1 MNVAFNYYFITD
13 TPHWIPH
20 NQNRIENALKA
31 CISVCPL
38 GQLGHASL
46 MFTILS
52 PFRDCV
58 CEYETRKKPRV
69 SAGYEVPPGRGLAP
83 RRAALTTLTR
93 CTQSVLGPAA
103 HTGNMLTWGPHQK
116 LPWSIG
122 RLCTKK
128 LRLLHLMLGLPGV
141 KAVMAM
147 EILHP
152 DKVCSSSL
160 VALFCPSL
168 NIYFSPLL
176 RCSAPDEDTIG

>member
-1 MNVAFNYYFITD
+1 MNVAFNYYFIKDKT
-13 TPHWIPH
+13 HWIPH
-20 NQNRIENALKA
+20 NQNRIVNALKA
-31 CISVCPL
+31 CISVCTL

-93 CTQSVLGPAA
+93 CTQSPAQRL
-103 HTGNMLTWGPHQK
+103 HTGNMLTWAPHRK

-122 RLCTKK
+122 RLGTKK
-128 LRLLHLMLGLPGV
+128 VRLLHLMLGLPGV
-141 KAVMAM
+141 KAVTAM